1 MQNQGCSEVEVTWM
15 TRVQGAASELFQIA
29 ALLLGDET
37 GAALLVEEAVA
48 GIAADPCVNET
59 LARAEARERLVHA
72 ALGRLQQV
80 RPGSLDVP
88 ADVAGDGY
96 RSCGGVDDLLA
107 AGVSS
112 EQASRLIDE
121 AARPSLRRWLEQL
134 SPASRTVFVLRA
146 MLGENSSVA
155 ADVLQH
161 SIPAGA
167 PSWTVEA
174 VREVFRRA
182 LCSLTTSMVAAAAV
196 PVEA

>member
-1 MQNQGCSEVEVTWM
+1 M
-15 TRVQGAASELFQIA
+15 
-29 ALLLGDET
+29 
-37 GAALLVEEAVA
+37 
-48 GIAADPCVNET
+48 
-59 LARAEARERLVHA
+59 
-72 ALGRLQQV
+72 

-88 ADVAGDGY
+88 SDVAGDGY
-96 RSCGGVDDLLA
+96 PSCGGVDDLLA
-107 AGVSS
+107 AGVSP

-121 AARPSLRRWLEQL
+121 TARPSLRRWLEQL

-167 PSWTVEA
+167 PAWTVEA

-182 LCSLTTSMVAAAAV
+182 LCSLTTSMVGAAAV